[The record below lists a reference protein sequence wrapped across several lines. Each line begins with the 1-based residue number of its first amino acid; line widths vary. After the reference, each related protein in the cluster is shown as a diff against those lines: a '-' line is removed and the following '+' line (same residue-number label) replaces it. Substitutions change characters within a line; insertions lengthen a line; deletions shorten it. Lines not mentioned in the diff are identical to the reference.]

1 MRLGGKESKCLKCNA
16 TSKERVLLKAESR
29 GKEAFVCAQCL
40 PMIIHGG

>member
-1 MRLGGKESKCLKCNA
+1 MGRNGGKCLECGA
-16 TSKERVLLKAESR
+16 TSKERILLKAESR